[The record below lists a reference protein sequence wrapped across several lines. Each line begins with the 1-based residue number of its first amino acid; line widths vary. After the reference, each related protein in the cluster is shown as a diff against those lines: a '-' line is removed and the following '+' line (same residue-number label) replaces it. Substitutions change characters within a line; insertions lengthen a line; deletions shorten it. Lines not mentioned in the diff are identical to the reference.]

1 MDVDVYRRTV
11 HIPRGDGELPLAMSV
26 VDAGPR
32 DALRT
37 IVFIHGFGG
46 RAAYWGNQLEHFSAD
61 SRVVALDLRGHGLT
75 DAPPSRYDMAELCGD
90 VVQALDL
97 LKVPFR
103 FTLVAHSFGGASGS
117 YFIRHNPGRV
127 ERFVIIA
134 SAAKF
139 RLRWLGRFTLSL
151 PASLLDPVRRFVPI
165 AQHYPPSH
173 VVVNQNRNAMS
184 IWDGTEYLRA
194 IDVPTLVVLGQ
205 RDLLFEQDSY
215 REVARLIPGAREV
228 IVPVSAHQVMVE
240 RPDAVN
246 RAIEHFLGPAQFT
259 AERAR
264 RREREREL
272 EAARPWLRFYDP
284 RTPYQIR
291 AAGQPVQRMME
302 IAARRYPRTPALEFF
317 GRTLTYRQ
325 LDRMA
330 NRFAQALLRL
340 GMQRGDRIGLLLPN
354 TPQAVIC
361 YYGIL
366 KAGGVT
372 VFLNPLFS
380 DADLQHQIADSGAR
394 VVVALTLFRR
404 QLATAGQAAGVQQ
417 VIFTGFDE
425 HLGWKERLAFAAGR
439 LWRDGHWMG
448 RGELRRFPVK
458 ALRLGPLL
466 RHGYSTCPEPPP
478 APGDLAVIQYTSGT
492 TGSRPTGVMLS
503 HANLAA
509 NALQMRHW
517 LPEARPGDERVLAV
531 LPFSHSYGLTA
542 CLNFAPLVAA
552 TLILLPNFAAETVLK
567 TIQRHRPTVFPG
579 VPQMYRRL
587 SDFPGVRGYGVASIR
602 VCVSGGA
609 PLPAEVQEAFERLT
623 RGRVVEGYGLTE
635 ASPVTHAN
643 PLSARR
649 RPGSIGV
656 PLPAT
661 EARIVDPRTGTDLP
675 PGEVG
680 ELAVRGP
687 QVMLG
692 YWNAPEETALAVRE
706 GWLHTGDLAR
716 MDPDGFFTIV
726 DRKKDLILTGSHS
739 VYPREVEEV
748 LYEHPAVLDA
758 AVTAIPGEGARDAV
772 GAFVVL
778 REGETLSEEEALAW
792 CRQRLTGPL
801 VPNRV
806 FFLPDLPR
814 NFIGKVLR
822 RRLIAAAGLER
833 PA

>member
-1 MDVDVYRRTV
+1 MDVDVYRRTIHV
-11 HIPRGDGELPLAMSV
+11 PHDDGRPPLAMSV

-32 DALRT
+32 EALRT

-46 RAAYWGNQLEHFSAD
+46 RAAYWDHQLEHFSTD

-75 DAPPSRYDMAELCGD
+75 DAPFTRYDMAELCGD
-90 VVQALDL
+90 VVKALDL
-97 LKVPFR
+97 LGVPFR
-103 FTLVAHSFGGASGS
+103 FTLVAHSFGGAIGS
-117 YFIRHNPGRV
+117 YFITHNPGRV

-139 RLRWLGRFTLSL
+139 RLRWVGRTTLAL
-151 PASLLDPVRRFVPI
+151 PAGLLDWVRRFVPI

-173 VVVNQNRNAMS
+173 VVVNQNRNAMA

-215 REVARLIPGAREV
+215 REVARLIPGAQEV

-246 RAIEHFLGPAQFT
+246 RAIERFLGPTQFA
-259 AERAR
+259 AERTR

-284 RTPYQIR
+284 RTPYLIR
-291 AAGQPVQRMME
+291 PPGQPVQRMME
-302 IAARRYPRTPALEFF
+302 IAARRYGRTPALHFL

-325 LDRMA
+325 LEKLA
-330 NRFAQALLRL
+330 NRFAQSLLRL
-340 GMQRGDRIGLLLPN
+340 GLQRGDRIGLLLPN

-366 KAGGVT
+366 KAGGVV

-380 DADLQHQIADSGAR
+380 DDDLRHQIADSGAR
-394 VVVALTLFRR
+394 VVVALTMFRR
-404 QLATAGQAAGVQQ
+404 QLATAGQPAGVQQ

-425 HLGWKERLAFAAGR
+425 YLGWQERIAFASR
-439 LWRDGHWMG
+439 LWTEGHWMG
-448 RGELRRFPVK
+448 GAELRRFPVK

-466 RHGYSTCPEPPP
+466 RQGSTVSPEPPP
-478 APGDLAVIQYTSGT
+478 RPDDLAVIQYTSGT

-567 TIQRHRPTVFPG
+567 TIGRHRPTLFPG

-587 SDFPGVRGYGVASIR
+587 SDFPGVRGYGVSSIR

-635 ASPVTHAN
+635 ASPVTHAH
-643 PLSARR
+643 PLTARR

-661 EARIVDPRTGTDLP
+661 EARIVDPRTGAELP

-692 YWNAPEETALAVRE
+692 YWHAAEETALAVRD

-716 MDPDGFFTIV
+716 IDADGFCFIV

-748 LYEHPAVLDA
+748 LYEHPAVQDA
-758 AVTAIPGEGARDAV
+758 AVAAIPGEGASDAV

-822 RRLIAAAGLER
+822 RKLLAAAGLER